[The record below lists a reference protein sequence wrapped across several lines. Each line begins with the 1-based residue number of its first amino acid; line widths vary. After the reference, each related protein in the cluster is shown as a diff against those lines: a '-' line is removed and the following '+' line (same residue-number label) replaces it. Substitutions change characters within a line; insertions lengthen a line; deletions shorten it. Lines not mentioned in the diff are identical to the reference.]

1 MKIVSVNL
9 NGIRAASR
17 KGYLEWIQREQPDIV
32 CMQETKAHFEQL
44 TPEMQQPDGYHAEFV
59 SAEKKGYSGVAIY
72 SKHKPVKI
80 ITEFGW
86 EIDPIGFRSTAREIY
101 SRYRLPLIVTENGL
115 GAYDTLT
122 EEGKVH
128 DTYRIEYLR
137 QHIEQIQLAITD
149 GVEMMGYCPWSAI
162 DLVST
167 HEGSVKRY
175 GFIYV
180 DREEFDV
187 KSLDRYRKD
196 SFFWYKKVIASNG
209 EDL

>member
-1 MKIVSVNL
+1 LQDSLQGPLQDTEIKSAKADQQN
-9 NGIRAASR
+9 
-17 KGYLEWIQREQPDIV
+17 
-32 CMQETKAHFEQL
+32 QEGERGFFKAFSNPHL
-44 TPEMQQPDGYHAEFV
+44 G
-59 SAEKKGYSGVAIY
+59 S
-72 SKHKPVKI
+72 
-80 ITEFGW
+80 TEFGW